1 MRFFYLRNK
10 KGEKNRVERDFF
22 FNAMKLNI
30 FQAVCNASATL
41 FFLFSARNAFPSV
54 EMSLAFDEE

>member
-22 FNAMKLNI
+22 LNAMKLNI

-41 FFLFSARNAFPSV
+41 FFSFPHETLFP
-54 EMSLAFDEE
+54 L